1 MVSGD
6 ASEWPPMHTRG
17 LIPLRKRIDC
27 SGREDTTCTARMAW
41 KRQSMNGQRK
51 ERHSISG
58 VNLQVIR
65 LDLYHVYTQHVF
77 SICMTYVECVYCLVL
92 RLYIYTQT
100 VSPSKVRAIAS
111 LIRRASVF
119 NHMDLKILPWWTAHK
134 RSDIAVI
141 S

>member
-1 MVSGD
+1 
-6 ASEWPPMHTRG
+6 
-17 LIPLRKRIDC
+17 
-27 SGREDTTCTARMAW
+27 
-41 KRQSMNGQRK
+41 MNGQRK

-58 VNLQVIR
+58 VNLQVIS
-65 LDLYHVYTQHVF
+65 LDLYHVYMQHVF

-111 LIRRASVF
+111 LMF
-119 NHMDLKILPWWTAHK
+119 KHMDLKILPWWTAHK

>member
-1 MVSGD
+1 
-6 ASEWPPMHTRG
+6 
-17 LIPLRKRIDC
+17 
-27 SGREDTTCTARMAW
+27 
-41 KRQSMNGQRK
+41 MNGQRK

-58 VNLQVIR
+58 VNLQVIS
-65 LDLYHVYTQHVF
+65 LDLYHVYMQHVF

-92 RLYIYTQT
+92 RLYMYTHT

-119 NHMDLKILPWWTAHK
+119 NHTDPKILPWWTAHK

>member
-1 MVSGD
+1 
-6 ASEWPPMHTRG
+6 
-17 LIPLRKRIDC
+17 
-27 SGREDTTCTARMAW
+27 
-41 KRQSMNGQRK
+41 MNGQRK

-65 LDLYHVYTQHVF
+65 LDLYHVYMQHVF
-77 SICMTYVECVYCLVL
+77 SICMTYVEYCLVL

-111 LIRRASVF
+111 LIRVQY
-119 NHMDLKILPWWTAHK
+119 MDLKILPWWTAHK